1 MKDST
6 TTTALALPGHRVVR
20 GMMIPLL
27 ALLLSGCWKS
37 VPPEKSAYVGEWRE
51 KTVSLG
57 IMQNGMVRYERFRD
71 GKTTTF
77 AGPIRKFD
85 GDDFEAGIGS
95 LSTTFKVGKP
105 PYQDGETWKMV
116 VDGVELTRRPPL
128 PTAETDLSSGKG
140 KPLPPEKAAY
150 AGEWREKD
158 MHLLIAQDGSVAYER
173 KKGSET
179 TSINGPIIGFSGDN
193 FEVGFPPMISTFFVG
208 KPPYQE
214 GEAWKMEVDG
224 VTLTRQPDRAGQAE
238 R

>member
-1 MKDST
+1 MKDSM
-6 TTTALALPGHRVVR
+6 TTTALDLPGHRVVR

-85 GDDFEAGIGS
+85 GDDIEAGIGS

-116 VDGVELTRRPPL
+116 VDGVELTRSPPSTSEIDMSTGKGEPL
-128 PTAETDLSSGKG
+128 PA
-140 KPLPPEKAAY
+140 EKAAY
-150 AGEWREKD
+150 AGEWHEQN
-158 MHLLIAQDGSVAYER
+158 MHLLIAQDGAVVYER
-173 KKGSET
+173 RRDTET
-179 TSINGPIIGFSGDN
+179 TSINGPIIRFSGDN
-193 FEVGFPPMISTFFVG
+193 FEVGIPPMITTFFVS

-214 GEAWKMEVDG
+214 GGEWKMEVDG
-224 VTLTRQPDRAGQAE
+224 VTLTRRPE
-238 R
+238 